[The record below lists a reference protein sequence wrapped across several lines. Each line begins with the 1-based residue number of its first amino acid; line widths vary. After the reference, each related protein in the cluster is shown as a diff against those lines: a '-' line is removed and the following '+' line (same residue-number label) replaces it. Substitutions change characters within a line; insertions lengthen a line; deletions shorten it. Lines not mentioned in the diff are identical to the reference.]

1 MVIYITKNKIN
12 GKKYIGKD
20 LKNDPKYLGSGVHFK
35 RAILKYG
42 VDNFIKEII
51 EYCDNIEQLNEK
63 EKYWIDFFD
72 ATKSNDFYNIAKGGE
87 GGNTISGFDENEL
100 IEYKKKISE
109 SSKNRKHKES
119 TKKKI
124 SDARKNMIYSDETKK
139 KISES
144 IKKLWLDD
152 KYKKNFCDKIKDVK
166 RSRCS
171 DETKKKISESTKG
184 KNKGKIPWNKGK
196 KGLYNFT
203 SEQKIKMS
211 EKRSGDKNP
220 SFGKKWMNKDDKN
233 IYINKCDVNK
243 FLEKGYKLGLLKN
256 KK

>member
-20 LKNDPKYLGSGVHFK
+20 LKNDPKYLGSGVHLK

-119 TKKKI
+119 SKKKI
-124 SDARKNMIYSDETKK
+124 SNARKNMI
-139 KISES
+139 
-144 IKKLWLDD
+144 
-152 KYKKNFCDKIKDVK
+152 
-166 RSRCS
+166 CS
-171 DETKKKISESTKG
+171 DETKKRISESLKG

-233 IYINKCDVNK
+233 IYINKCDVNE
-243 FLEKGYKLGLLKN
+243 FLEKGYKLGLLK
-256 KK
+256 K